1 MTNCE
6 RCGAALD
13 PTALTCPYCGLTTRA
28 GVQAQQAQQQVAQ
41 SQAALGAQWQ
51 MQRERANQMEI
62 ASLGTQAMWW
72 SIAGVVFCCLP
83 LGVVG
88 IVQGVRARGRAH
100 AAKITAPGTAT
111 AGFIIGILSCMTSIA
126 LFTYAAIDSQNEQD
140 RANKR
145 VAEIDKQL
153 GKKPEAATLDHDTA
167 CLLGEQYTLKNSFDD
182 KSGYQFEKF
191 ECVGKLTQTG
201 DSAQLDDLKFHYNT
215 DEEKAFVCFKRGTK
229 WYVDR
234 LSAAACD
241 ADTSAASASASAD
254 AAVAPSASSAPA
266 STHPHHTRD
275 AHDTRDH

>member
-13 PTALTCPYCGLTTRA
+13 PTALTCPFCGLTTRA
-28 GVQAQQAQQQVAQ
+28 GVQARAMEEQAAQSRAGLAQQWAMQQ
-41 SQAALGAQWQ
+41 QRAA
-51 MQRERANQMEI
+51 QMEV

-72 SIAGVVFCCLP
+72 SIAGLAFCCLP

-88 IVQGVRARGRAH
+88 IVQGLRAKSRAH
-100 AAKITAPGTAT
+100 AVNMAPPGAAT
-111 AGFIIGILSCMTSIA
+111 AGFILGIISCMTSIA
-126 LFTYAAIDSQNEQD
+126 LFTYAAIDSQNEQE

-201 DSAQLDDLKFHYNT
+201 DSAQLDDLKFHYT
-215 DEEKAFVCFKRGTK
+215 SDEEKAFVCFKRGTK

-234 LSAAACD
+234 LATSGCE
-241 ADTSAASASASAD
+241 ADTT
-254 AAVAPSASSAPA
+254 APSASDSTDASAAPA
-266 STHPHHTRD
+266 ATTAPAATHPHR
-275 AHDTRDH
+275 AHDSRDH

>member
-13 PTALTCPYCGLTTRA
+13 PTALTCPFCGLTTRA
-28 GVQAQQAQQQVAQ
+28 GVQARAMEEQAAQSRAGLAQQWA
-41 SQAALGAQWQ
+41 
-51 MQRERANQMEI
+51 MQQQRATQMEI

-72 SIAGVVFCCLP
+72 SIAGLAFCCLP

-88 IVQGVRARGRAH
+88 IVQGVRARGRAQT
-100 AAKITAPGTAT
+100 ANITAPGTAM
-111 AGFIIGILSCMTSIA
+111 AGLVIGIISCVTSIA

-167 CLLGEQYTLKNSFDD
+167 CLLGEEYTLKNSFDD

-191 ECVGKLTQTG
+191 ECVGKLTQTS
-201 DSAQLDDLKFHYNT
+201 DSAQLDDLKFHYN
-215 DEEKAFVCFKRGTK
+215 DEEEKAFVCFKRGTK

-234 LSAAACD
+234 LATSGCE
-241 ADTSAASASASAD
+241 ADTSIPSADTADASAAPAAST
-254 AAVAPSASSAPA
+254 APA
-266 STHPHHTRD
+266 ATHSHHAPTT
-275 AHDTRDH
+275 HDTRDH